1 MINTILYKFY
11 SNDFFLNVNGMYKD
25 VVLVFSFFHF
35 FFVPDIASNA
45 IY

>member
-1 MINTILYKFY
+1 MINTILYSFIQMIFFY
-11 SNDFFLNVNGMYKD
+11 VNGMYKD
-25 VVLVFSFFHF
+25 VVLVFFFFNF